1 MKNIVSQEWLI
12 NNLKRE
18 ELIILD
24 VRAELD
30 DTDYGLREY
39 QKGHIRGAQYVSVE
53 DTLTGI
59 VEVHG
64 GRHPLPDMEKFIEDM
79 KKLGIHDDST
89 VVIYDDGDLAM
100 AGRLWWMLRYSGKH
114 KVYILEGGIN
124 AWVDNGLEITTKIPE
139 IKESDSL
146 TLRLDY
152 SMEADINYVKSAIN
166 SDNIAIIDSR
176 ATERFRGEV
185 EPIDKIPGHI
195 PNAINYPWMNLVSDG
210 KIKSKEELEEYFK
223 DLKKYDEIIV
233 HCGSGI
239 TGTVNYIFME
249 EINLK
254 PKLYVGGYSDWISYD
269 DNKVV
274 SELEKNLYRKF

>member
-1 MKNIVSQEWLI
+1 MENIVSQEWLI
-12 NNLKRE
+12 NNISRE
-18 ELIILD
+18 DLVILD

-30 DTDYGLREY
+30 DPDYGLREY
-39 QKGHIRGAQYVSVE
+39 QKGHIRRAHYVSVE
-53 DTLTGI
+53 DTLTGKVDI
-59 VEVHG
+59 HG
-64 GRHPLPDMEKFIEDM
+64 GRHPLPNMEKFIENM
-79 KKLGIHDDST
+79 KKLGIKEEST

-100 AGRLWWMLRYSGKH
+100 AGRLWWMLKYSGKD
-114 KVYILEGGIN
+114 KVYILEGGIKS
-124 AWVDNGLEITTKIPE
+124 WVDNGLEITNEAPE
-139 IKESDSL
+139 IKESKSLSLNIDS
-146 TLRLDY
+146 
-152 SMEADINYVKSAIN
+152 SMEVDINYVKSAIN

-176 ATERFRGEV
+176 AAERYRGEI

-195 PNAINYPWMNLVSDG
+195 PNALNYPWMNLVVDG

-249 EINLK
+249 EIGFK
-254 PKLYVGGYSDWISYD
+254 PKLYVGGYSDWISYE

-274 SELEKNLYRKF
+274 SELGK